1 MRLGNPIIWMLAC
14 LVPVIGLWAFT
25 FAPLTAL
32 KASVFAKATP
42 DKSPDKLVDKSDGKT
57 PAAAVKA
64 LTAAPTR
71 AAWCQDAGN
80 GSDAGAE
87 GSHLRL
93 MGFDTEDGRGERA
106 ILSKLSNYT
115 KPLLTPRGDRV
126 VFSNRQEHK
135 IYVVNWDGSGLRPVA
150 DGFALAVWEDPQ
162 NSNVW
167 IYAGTTVTNSMAM
180 RRIQRHLLDQ
190 PSVSE
195 PVWDKTLVNIDNFQ
209 LSADGRRASAPF
221 PWPVCGILE
230 LTNGAAKKFGDGCWP
245 SLAPDN
251 SYRLWIFDGAHRNLT
266 LFDHATLRRWVV
278 NINRAPGIGGFEV
291 YHPRWSSHPR
301 FMTMTGPY
309 TVGDR
314 ANRIRG
320 GGADVEIYIGRF
332 RSDFQNIEQWV
343 QVTHNTNA
351 DFFPD
356 VWIAGGRAAGVSVPA
371 PTVATATT
379 VAAAP
384 VAVPEKNRPPAARLV
399 LTAHPVEFSRIPL
412 PAAIA
417 PYRRALVVNR
427 YDVDRV
433 ADGRY
438 AEKQIMVAHWAIR
451 DGRVLPTAARDKT
464 KTYRLVLEPFD
475 EHPELEGERLIMD
488 SDEFRLPLYYEVE
501 SEVRNE
507 STTD

>member
-1 MRLGNPIIWMLAC
+1 MRHFF
-14 LVPVIGLWAFT
+14 PVILVGIFLVVAVACC
-25 FAPLTAL
+25 AP
-32 KASVFAKATP
+32 VP
-42 DKSPDKLVDKSDGKT
+42 GHD

-64 LTAAPTR
+64 LTIVPTR
-71 AAWCQDAGN
+71 VTWCQDAGD

-87 GSHLRL
+87 SNHLRL

-126 VFSNRQEHK
+126 VFSNRQEQK
-135 IYVVNWDGSGLRPVA
+135 IYAVNWDGSGLRPVT

-167 IYAGTTVTNSMAM
+167 VYVGTTATNSMAM
-180 RRIQRHLLDQ
+180 CRVRRHLLDQ
-190 PSVSE
+190 SSVSE
-195 PVWDKTLVNIDNFQ
+195 LVWDKTLVDIDNFQ
-209 LSADGRRASAPF
+209 LSADGRAASGQF
-221 PWPVCGILE
+221 PWPDCGILE
-230 LTNGAAKKFGDGCWP
+230 FAAGAAHKFGNGCWP

-266 LFDHATLRRWVV
+266 LFDYATGRRWVV

-309 TVGDR
+309 TVGGRD
-314 ANRIRG
+314 NRIRG
-320 GGADVEIYIGRF
+320 GGTGVEIFIGRF
-332 RSDFQNIEQWV
+332 SADFQRVEQWV

-356 VWIAGGRAAGVSVPA
+356 VWIAGGRAAGVKVP
-371 PTVATATT
+371 ATT

-384 VAVPEKNRPPAARLV
+384 VVVIATNRPPVARLV
-399 LTAHPVEFSRIPL
+399 LMARPVELSRIPS
-412 PAAIA
+412 PASIA
-417 PYRRALVVNR
+417 PYRRALIVNL
-427 YDVDRV
+427 YDVERV
-433 ADGRY
+433 AEGHY

-488 SDEFRLPLYYEVE
+488 SDEFRLPLYYEME
-501 SEVRNE
+501 R
-507 STTD
+507 

>member
-1 MRLGNPIIWMLAC
+1 MRYFF
-14 LVPVIGLWAFT
+14 PVILVDT
-25 FAPLTAL
+25 FLIV
-32 KASVFAKATP
+32 VFACCAPGT
-42 DKSPDKLVDKSDGKT
+42 DRD

-64 LTAAPTR
+64 LTAAPTHVV
-71 AAWCQDAGN
+71 WCQDAGN

-87 GSHLRL
+87 GDHLRL

-106 ILSKLSNYT
+106 ILSKLSNYA
-115 KPLLTPRGDRV
+115 KPLLAPRGDRV
-126 VFSNRQEHK
+126 VFSNRQEQK
-135 IYVVNWDGSGLRPVA
+135 IYTVNWDGTGLRA
-150 DGFALAVWEDPQ
+150 LTDGFALAVWEDPQ

-167 IYAGTTVTNSMAM
+167 VYAGTAVSNTASLRNI
-180 RRIQRHLLDQ
+180 RRYLLDQ
-190 PSVSE
+190 PSISE
-195 PVWDKTLVNIDNFQ
+195 SIWDKTPIDIDNFQ
-209 LSADGRRASAPF
+209 LSADGRLASGQF

-230 LTNGAAKKFGDGCWP
+230 LLNGASKKFGDGCWP

-266 LFDHATLRRWVV
+266 LFDPVTGQRWVV

-309 TVGDR
+309 AVGDR
-314 ANRIRG
+314 DNRIRA
-320 GGADVEIYIGRF
+320 GGAGVEIYIGRF

-343 QVTHNTNA
+343 RLTYNTNA

-356 VWIAGGRAAGVSVPA
+356 VWIAGGRAAGVSVPP
-371 PTVATATT
+371 PTS
-379 VAAAP
+379 VAAPA
-384 VAVPEKNRPPAARLV
+384 AVLATNRPPVARLI
-399 LTAHPVEFSRIPL
+399 LTARPVELSCIPS

-417 PYRRALVVNR
+417 PYRQALVVNR

-433 ADGRY
+433 TEGRY
-438 AEKQIMVAHWAIR
+438 AEKQIMVAHWVIR

-475 EHPELEGERLIMD
+475 EHPELEGQRLIMD

-501 SEVRNE
+501 SEVPNK
-507 STTD
+507 STTDGH

>member
-1 MRLGNPIIWMLAC
+1 MRYFF
-14 LVPVIGLWAFT
+14 PVILMGILLVVVVCC
-25 FAPLTAL
+25 APRH
-32 KASVFAKATP
+32 
-42 DKSPDKLVDKSDGKT
+42 DHD
-57 PAAAVKA
+57 PAAAVKT

-71 AAWCQDAGN
+71 VVWCQDAGN

-87 GSHLRL
+87 SDHLRL

-106 ILSKLSNYT
+106 ILSKLSNYA

-126 VFSNRQEHK
+126 VFSNRQEQK
-135 IYVVNWDGSGLRPVA
+135 IYVVNWDGSGLCPVT

-167 IYAGTTVTNSMAM
+167 VYAGTAVTNSTAM
-180 RRIQRHLLDQ
+180 CRIRRHLLAQ
-190 PSVSE
+190 PAVSKL
-195 PVWDKTLVNIDNFQ
+195 VWDKTPVDIDNFQ
-209 LSADGRRASAPF
+209 LSADGHRSSGQF
-221 PWPVCGILE
+221 PWPICGILE
-230 LTNGAAKKFGDGCWP
+230 LPNGAATKLGDGCWP

-251 SYRLWIFDGAHRNLT
+251 SYRFWFFDGAHRNLT
-266 LFDHATLRRWVV
+266 LFDHATGRRWVV

-301 FMTMTGPY
+301 FMAMTGPY

-314 ANRIRG
+314 DNRIHG
-320 GGADVEIYIGRF
+320 GGAGVEIYIGRF
-332 RSDFQNIEQWV
+332 SPDFQKIEQWAR
-343 QVTHNTNA
+343 VTHNTNA

-356 VWIAGGRAAGVSVPA
+356 VWIAGGRTAGLSVPT
-371 PTVATATT
+371 PPVATATA
-379 VAAAP
+379 VAMATAT
-384 VAVPEKNRPPAARLV
+384 VPEKNRQPPMRLV
-399 LTAHPVEFSRIPL
+399 LTARPVEFSRIPL

-433 ADGRY
+433 AEGRY

-464 KTYRLVLEPFD
+464 KTYHLVLEPFD

-488 SDEFRLPLYYEVE
+488 SDEFRLPLYYEI
-501 SEVRNE
+501 RGQ
-507 STTD
+507 TTDDR

>member
-1 MRLGNPIIWMLAC
+1 MAYKYMVKPGIWMLAC
-14 LVPVIGLWAFT
+14 LAPAIGLWA
-25 FAPLTAL
+25 ADNEN
-32 KASVFAKATP
+32 S
-42 DKSPDKLVDKSDGKT
+42 S
-57 PAAAVKA
+57 AAAVKA

-71 AAWCQDAGN
+71 VVWCQDAGD

-87 GSHLRL
+87 RNQLRL

-106 ILSKLSNYT
+106 ILSKLSNYA

-126 VFSNRQEHK
+126 VFSNRREQK
-135 IYVVNWDGSGLRPVA
+135 IYAVNWDGSSLRAVTDGL
-150 DGFALAVWEDPQ
+150 ALAVWEDPQ
-162 NSNVW
+162 NSNMWV
-167 IYAGTTVTNSMAM
+167 YVGTQAADSEHLRSV
-180 RRIQRHLLDQ
+180 RRHLLEQ

-195 PVWDKTLVNIDNFQ
+195 PVWDKTLVDIDNFQ
-209 LSADGRRASAPF
+209 LSADGRAASGQF
-221 PWPVCGILE
+221 PWPDCGILD
-230 LTNGAAKKFGDGCWP
+230 LAAGASHKFGHGCWP
-245 SLAPDN
+245 SLASDN

-266 LFDHATLRRWVV
+266 LFDPITNRRWVV
-278 NINRAPGIGGFEV
+278 NINRAPGVGGFEV
-291 YHPRWSSHPR
+291 YHPRWSNHPR

-309 TVGDR
+309 SVGDR
-314 ANRIRG
+314 DNRIRG
-320 GGADVEIYIGRF
+320 GGAGVEIYIGGF
-332 RSDFQNIEQWV
+332 SADFQKIEQWV

-356 VWIAGGRAAGVSVPA
+356 VWIKDGRAVGVSVP
-371 PTVATATT
+371 TTT
-379 VAAAP
+379 VAAPTP
-384 VAVPEKNRPPAARLV
+384 VDTLATNRQPVTRLV
-399 LTAHPVEFSRIPL
+399 LTARPVELSRIPL

-433 ADGRY
+433 AEGRY

-488 SDEFRLPLYYEVE
+488 SDEFRLPLYYEIG
-501 SEVRNE
+501 SQK
-507 STTD
+507 